1 MASYNWANGGFVD
14 AFLTLYGFTYSEL
27 MLFYGKG
34 MEIKDNMWYCFREV
48 KCKQGFTTEI

>member
-1 MASYNWANGGFVD
+1 
-14 AFLTLYGFTYSEL
+14 

-34 MEIKDNMWYCFREV
+34 MEIKDNVMWYCIREV